1 MEKKGDDVVE
11 QAESYSRRDF
21 LKVGAAAGATLV
33 ATGTLAGCAS
43 GQEAAAG
50 AQEKPAA
57 TEGQD
62 APAAVENAETQ
73 GDVIYVVDVLHCK
86 PGDGEALYR
95 HYQKNYVPG
104 AEARGMTLVNASVNP
119 PIWLTDDA
127 SSNTLEFVW
136 SVPGMMG
143 WAAMVGVS
151 RYDPEIG
158 PALIDF
164 WRDVDDRVLSRT
176 RTRSAPE
183 SDVGS
188 LTTLAALN
196 AGA

>member
-1 MEKKGDDVVE
+1 MVE
-11 QAESYSRRDF
+11 QAENYSRRDF

-33 ATGTLAGCAS
+33 AAGALTGCAS
-43 GQEAAAG
+43 GQETAAG

-62 APAAVENAETQ
+62 APAPAENAENAETQ

-95 HYQKNYVPG
+95 HYRKNYVPG

-151 RYDPEIG
+151 RYDPEVG

-176 RTRSAPE
+176 RTLSAPE
-183 SDVGS
+183 SDVES